1 MKKSRLLNKRVS
13 LYNLIMTHFK
23 KSFSMIVNGN
33 TKHPYDGSSP
43 KHSVRYLT
51 PSFQTVLIE
60 ISFRGVLT
68 SALFAFQPLL
78 SLASLIIFERIL
90 LDVNRAEVICSRL
103 LLDALDVNSRS
114 SKL

>member
-1 MKKSRLLNKRVS
+1 
-13 LYNLIMTHFK
+13 
-23 KSFSMIVNGN
+23 MIVIGK
-33 TKHPYDGSSP
+33 TKHSDDGSSP

-51 PSFQTVLIE
+51 PSFQTVFIE
-60 ISFRGVLT
+60 ISFRSVLT
-68 SALFAFQPLL
+68 SAWFAFQTPV